1 MRLSLVISAGAI
13 AITLAMSIN
22 VSMVTGQDSLSKAGE
37 SDLGRNPANSD
48 DAETRERVIVL
59 NSGRVM
65 SGFAS
70 RNAGGWLV
78 EQPNGRVQVPEDQ
91 VRVVGNSL
99 IDTYRQQRDAV
110 AEPTPA
116 SHVALAQWCISYR
129 LHDEARDELRKCLKL
144 DPEHSTARKLLRRLD
159 DILDVAKVKPTTVER
174 PPQRTA
180 DGFLT
185 PDAESLGGLSNESA
199 INFTQRIQ
207 PLLMNKCGNASCH
220 GTTTPPEKPDGFHLL
235 PVRSGAN
242 ANRRYTERNLAEVMR
257 YVDLQQPSLSPLMT
271 LPQGAHGGTA
281 GVFSGTNG
289 NAQIKMLRTW
299 IKTVAEE
306 KRAEE
311 AEWNGRPLLVGKAL
325 PVPPPSALPPT
336 AVPRPLPVDP
346 SDDEYSA
353 APLLRTAGVGLP
365 PADPVQKAAIPGNRA
380 IGSTTPPSF
389 SGAPVELTA
398 AQRHGQPLETVRPLQ
413 KSESIRSDAAKPE
426 RTKAEERPDDPFDP
440 DLFNRKFHGRSVR
453 SPASNR

>member
-1 MRLSLVISAGAI
+1 MRFSIFISAAAI
-13 AITLAMSIN
+13 AITVALSMN
-22 VSMVTGQDSLSKAGE
+22 VSIVAGQDSLSSGGPSDAGRTSASPDE
-37 SDLGRNPANSD
+37 VEA
-48 DAETRERVIVL
+48 RERVLVL

-91 VRVVGNSL
+91 VRVVGTSL

-110 AEPTPA
+110 VEPTPA

-159 DILDVAKVKPTTVER
+159 DILDVAKVKPTTTER
-174 PPQRTA
+174 SPHRTA

-257 YVDLQQPSLSPLMT
+257 YVDMQQPSLSPLMT

-281 GVFSGTNG
+281 GVFSGTTG

-299 IKTVAEE
+299 IKTVTEE

-311 AEWNGRPLLVGKAL
+311 AEWNGRPLLVGKSQ
-325 PVPPPSALPPT
+325 SAP
-336 AVPRPLPVDP
+336 PRPLAADP

-365 PADPVQKAAIPGNRA
+365 PADPVQRAAIPGNRA
-380 IGSTTPPSF
+380 IGSTAPPSF

-398 AQRHGQPLETVRPLQ
+398 AQRHGQPLETTKPSQ
-413 KSESIRSDAAKPE
+413 KPESARSDASKPD
-426 RTKAEERPDDPFDP
+426 RTKSEDRPDDPFDP

-453 SPASNR
+453 SRASNK